1 MSERGELLQH
11 LVGAGEGGAA
21 VDDPLAAARRGDGQ
35 VDGTRLGTGRG
46 GGCVG
51 HQVLVLGVV
60 AAADDEDDGVLEDFN
75 RQVNIHTR
83 ILSINAILSHLKC
96 ILRPR
101 DVVHVATQDFG
112 VEVGVVVVVLALP
125 NLHIILI

>member
-11 LVGAGEGGAA
+11 LVGAGERGAA

-35 VDGTRLGTGRG
+35 VDGARLGTGGG

-60 AAADDEDDGVLEDFN
+60 AAADDEDDGVLQN
-75 RQVNIHTR
+75 
-83 ILSINAILSHLKC
+83 
-96 ILRPR
+96 
-101 DVVHVATQDFG
+101 
-112 VEVGVVVVVLALP
+112 
-125 NLHIILI
+125 HIRKRYVSKSDI